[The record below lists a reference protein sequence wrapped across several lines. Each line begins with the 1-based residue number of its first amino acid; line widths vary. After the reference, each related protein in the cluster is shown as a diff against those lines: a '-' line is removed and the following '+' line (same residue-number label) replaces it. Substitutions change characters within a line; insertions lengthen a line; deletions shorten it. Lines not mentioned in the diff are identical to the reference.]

1 MNSLGDVTIRVDAS
15 SDIGIGHVRR
25 CMILARRLR
34 GDGFAVRL
42 IGAQQFGAAIE
53 PLVEDMPV
61 FWLDARAGGI
71 EREQNQD
78 NEVWDAQVTMSI
90 IGRHPS
96 RVSWVVVDHYRLG
109 ERWEM
114 MIREAGHRVLAIDD
128 FRNRKHCA
136 DILVADSAA
145 PFDPRLNSCA
155 GKAQMLA
162 GVEFALVDPEFAFS
176 EQDPIPAGGGRRIL
190 ISYGGADP
198 TDETSKALEAV
209 RLLRQDGHSR
219 EWLGTVDVVVG
230 PANMRATQLRAQA
243 KGMKDVV
250 VHVAPESLVPFM
262 RVADMFLT
270 AGGNSMIE
278 ALTMRKPCLVTQTSE
293 NQALM
298 VDQLRVQRAIRVL
311 GNHAMVGPR
320 DVMKAMAKLH
330 SDYEQF
336 SREVRARP
344 LFDHFGARRI
354 SAAIQ
359 SMSSGDPS
367 IDHHGVIEAMS

>member
-1 MNSLGDVTIRVDAS
+1 LNSLGDVTIRVDAS
-15 SDIGIGHVRR
+15 SEIGLGHLRR
-25 CMILARRLR
+25 CVLLARQLR
-34 GDGFAVRL
+34 GDGFAVQL
-42 IGAQQFGAAIE
+42 IGAQQFGTGIE

-61 FWLDARAGGI
+61 FWLDARECGSK
-71 EREQNQD
+71 REQNSD
-78 NEVWDAQVTMSI
+78 NEAWDAQATLSI
-90 IGRHPS
+90 IGQHPS

-109 ERWEM
+109 ERWEK
-114 MIREAGHRVLAIDD
+114 MIHEAGHRVLAIDD

-136 DILVADSAA
+136 DILVADSAT

-155 GKAQMLA
+155 GKVKMLA

-176 EQDPIPAGGGRRIL
+176 EQSPIPASGGRRVL
-190 ISYGGADP
+190 ISYGSADP

-209 RLLRQDGHSR
+209 RLLKQAGHSR
-219 EWLGTVDVVVG
+219 EWLGAVDVVVG
-230 PANMRATQLRAQA
+230 PANMRATQVSARAE
-243 KGMKDVV
+243 GMEGVA
-250 VHVAPESLVPFM
+250 VHVAPESLAPFM
-262 RVADMFLT
+262 RTADMFLT

-311 GNHAMVGPR
+311 GNHAIVGPR
-320 DVMKAMAKLH
+320 DVVKAMTKLH

-336 SREVRARP
+336 SREVRACP

-359 SMSSGDPS
+359 SMSSDDPS
-367 IDHHGVIEAMS
+367 IDHHRVTEAMS